1 MRFSP
6 FFPVLVVAVLLV
18 AGVSAF
24 ARELALL
31 PDKPDCAADEPD
43 SVQISWN
50 QPCEEG
56 NWLLDT
62 QTGCRMWDWHPEP
75 TDKAFWTGSCKAG
88 MKDGKGI
95 LQWFEHGLPI
105 DRFEGSYSAGK
116 REGQGRYEWNDNERF
131 IGSYAGNVPH
141 GFGTVTLAGE
151 TLSGEWRR
159 GCLQSGERVVA
170 IGVPRSSCQIT
181 PMPKDRLAGF

>member
-31 PDKPDCAADEPD
+31 PEKPDCTSEEPD
-43 SVQISWN
+43 SVQISWD

-75 TDKAFWTGSCKAG
+75 TDKAFWTGSCKG
-88 MKDGKGI
+88 GLKEGKGVV
-95 LQWFEHGLPI
+95 QWFEHGLPI
-105 DRFEGSYSAGK
+105 DRFEGTYRAGK
-116 REGQGRYEWNDNERF
+116 REGQGRYEWNDTERF
-131 IGSYAGNVPH
+131 IGSYVENVPH
-141 GFGTVTLAGE
+141 GFGTITVAGE
-151 TLSGEWRR
+151 TLSGDWRR
-159 GCLQSGERVVA
+159 GCLQAGDKVIAVGVA
-170 IGVPRSSCQIT
+170 RSSCQVT
-181 PMPKDRLAGF
+181 PLPKDRLAGF